1 MRILIAAEDKRMVQ
15 AIQDE
20 RPDDDFE
27 IIDPTQTNKDAPVS
41 EAVRETDAVI
51 HLGEIVGKI
60 PGHQIDRATRGVYM
74 LLRAAVDAGVRR
86 FVLGS
91 TLAFFDAYP
100 DDVYITEYWR
110 PEPTDDLEQMLPAL
124 SEIAAREFARE
135 HAISV
140 TVLRLGRLV
149 DGETVGGAP
158 EVDWLDYRD
167 AATAYSMAV
176 DRDTSDR
183 LNWQQRYA
191 VFHLVGDHPNPRFL
205 LERSRIPG
213 LQPPL
218 GLQPRGFERNSK

>member
-1 MRILIAAEDKRMVQ
+1 MKILVAAEDRDMVR
-15 AIQDE
+15 AIRDE
-20 RPDDDFE
+20 RPDDEFE
-27 IIDPTQTNKDAPVS
+27 VIDPTQLNKDTPVW
-41 EAVRETDAVI
+41 EAVRGAGAVI

-91 TLAFFDAYP
+91 TLAFFASYP

-110 PEPTDDLEQMLPAL
+110 PDPTDDLEQMLPAL

-135 HAISV
+135 HALSV

-149 DGETVGGAP
+149 DADTAKGAP
-158 EVDWLDYRD
+158 DVDWLDYRD
-167 AATAYSMAV
+167 AAKAFAMAV

-191 VFHLVGDHPNPRFL
+191 VIHIVGDHPDPRFL
-205 LERSRIPG
+205 LERRRIAG

-218 GLQPRGFERNSK
+218 GLQPRGFGEGA

>member
-1 MRILIAAEDKRMVQ
+1 MKILIAAEEERLIV
-15 AIQDE
+15 AIQAE

-27 IIDPTQTNKDAPVS
+27 VIDPTQTNKDTVW
-41 EAVRETDAVI
+41 EAVRGVDAVV
-51 HLGEIVGKI
+51 HLGEIVGVI

-91 TLAFFDAYP
+91 KLTFFDSYP

-135 HAISV
+135 HALSV
-140 TVLRLGRLV
+140 SVLRLGRLV
-149 DGETVGGAP
+149 DADTVEGPAD
-158 EVDWLDYRD
+158 VDWLDYRD
-167 AATAYSMAV
+167 AAKAFAMAV
-176 DRDTSDR
+176 DRDASDR

-191 VFHLVGDHPNPRFL
+191 VFHVVGNHPNPRFL
-205 LERSRIPG
+205 LENQRIAG

-218 GLQPRGFERNSK
+218 GLQPREFGEASR